1 MKTIMVSAL
10 LLGMCLSGLA
20 QKDAPEAAKKN
31 FASLYP
37 KVTNVKWGKEG
48 VNYEAE
54 FKDGTVP
61 TSLLY
66 DAKGTLLETEVGL
79 NVTQLPQAVR
89 DYIAKNLAGSKIKEA
104 AMIKTAKGE
113 TKYEA
118 EISGKD
124 YLFDASGKLLSVE
137 KE

>member
-1 MKTIMVSAL
+1 MVLAAL
-10 LLGMCLSGLA
+10 VFGLFISCSA
-20 QKDAPEAAKKN
+20 QKNIPEAAKKSC
-31 FASLYP
+31 ASLYP
-37 KVTNVKWGKEG
+37 KVSNVKWGNEG
-48 VNYEAE
+48 VNFEAE

-124 YLFDASGKLLSVE
+124 YLFDVNGKLLSVE
-137 KE
+137 KD